1 MKKIEET
8 IELDFNFFTP
18 EENQYRDCW
27 KAQVKVNFK
36 VGDCVVYYDWFPFNC
51 NKELTK
57 EEIIEKI
64 TLKKDKLI
72 ELAKEYRKLHNSG
85 FWWVE

>member
-1 MKKIEET
+1 MKKT
-8 IELDFNFFTP
+8 IELDFRFFTP

-27 KAQVKVNFK
+27 KAQVKVK
-36 VGDCVVYYDWFPFNC
+36 YMIGDYMADYYWVSFDCHKN
-51 NKELTK
+51 LTK

-64 TLKKDKLI
+64 TAKKEQII
-72 ELAKEYRKLHNSG
+72 EYVNYCRKLHNSG

>member
-1 MKKIEET
+1 MET
-8 IELDFNFFTP
+8 LLEIIKQHCILCDGDDELDD
-18 EENQYRDCW
+18 YI
-27 KAQVKVNFK
+27 K
-36 VGDCVVYYDWFPFNC
+36 
-51 NKELTK
+51 
-57 EEIIEKI
+57 EIILSEKI

>member
-8 IELDFNFFTP
+8 IELVFNFFTP

-27 KAQVKVNFK
+27 KVQVKVNFK
-36 VGDCVVYYDWFPFNC
+36 VGDFVVYYVWYPFNC
-51 NKELTK
+51 DKKLTK

-64 TLKKDKLI
+64 NLKKDKII
-72 ELAKEYRKLHNSG
+72 ELAKQRKELDNNG